1 MTYHSPLTGTRL
13 QDLIDRRDAQRDTDV
28 KLVARDNHDLR
39 SKPGPG
45 RPVPDRREYAI
56 KPDEPGR
63 RA

>member
-1 MTYHSPLTGTRL
+1 MTYYSPLTGTKFE
-13 QDLIDRRDAQRDTDV
+13 DIRRDAQRNDHV
-28 KLVARDNHDLR
+28 
-39 SKPGPG
+39 SKPDARPDRHQPDL